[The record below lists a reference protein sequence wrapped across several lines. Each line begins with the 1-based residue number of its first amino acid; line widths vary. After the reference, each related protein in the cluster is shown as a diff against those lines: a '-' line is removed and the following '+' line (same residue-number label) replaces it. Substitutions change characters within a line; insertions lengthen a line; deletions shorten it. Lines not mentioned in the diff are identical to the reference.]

1 MNSSVYRLKT
11 PNWIDGVTLR
21 IGRWPGAPAKSVNNN
36 KMTEYLKYS
45 INNFQFSIFNST
57 PNPDVLEE

>member
-36 KMTEYLKYS
+36 KMAEYLKY
-45 INNFQFSIFNST
+45 
-57 PNPDVLEE
+57 